1 MKKLVE
7 VCTTEIDATDH
18 KKHAEL
24 EKYKDYGLTFRF
36 YKATGEYF
44 TLGGHEGN
52 SNKTDQQ
59 KFAEIDSPMNGHMTS
74 KVYSLD
80 GVSATA
86 VG

>member
-1 MKKLVE
+1 ME

-44 TLGGHEGN
+44 TLGGPEGN

-59 KFAEIDSPMNGHMTS
+59 KIRRNRFSYEWSHDF
-74 KVYSLD
+74 KSL
-80 GVSATA
+80 
-86 VG
+86 